1 MTTSGTPLYDEL
13 LTELKTLAEP
23 TYAQFHRRLLKNDS
37 INVLGVRTP
46 HLRKLAKRYKD
57 TVPTLLSFPD
67 DYYEVTFIKLQA
79 AALLPYDSFVK
90 YVDKCVSLIDN
101 WATCDCFAPKCIAE
115 HRQDFLTYIY
125 SYLGM
130 DGKISATEFTQRFAL
145 TTLLHFYV
153 EEEWLQTIFD
163 IVQEDVDLDLY
174 YVHMAAAWL
183 IAEVLVKYY
192 EDGVEFL
199 KCNAECYDKE
209 GKGREFFDI
218 KTHNKAIQKARESFR
233 LTKEQKD
240 FLKGLK
246 R

>member
-1 MTTSGTPLYDEL
+1 MSGTALYEEL
-13 LTELKTLAEP
+13 LAELKNYAEP
-23 TYAQFHRRLLKNDS
+23 EYAAFHKRLLKNDK
-37 INVLGVRTP
+37 INVLGVRVPT
-46 HLRKLAKRYKD
+46 LKKIAKRYKNAIN
-57 TVPTLLSFPD
+57 PLLCCND

-79 AALLPYDSFVK
+79 VALLPYEEFIK
-90 YVDKCVSLIDN
+90 YVDRCVSLIDN
-101 WATCDCFAPKCIAE
+101 WATCDSFAPKCIAGHKE
-115 HRQDFLTYIY
+115 EFMPYIY
-125 SYLGM
+125 GFLGT
-130 DGKISATEFTQRFAL
+130 DGNVKATEFTQRFAL

-153 EEEWLQTIFD
+153 EEKYLETIFD
-163 IVQEDVDLDLY
+163 TVQEDADLGLY

-192 EDGVEFL
+192 DEGVAFL

-209 GKGREFFDI
+209 GKGREFFDL
-218 KTHNKAIQKARESFR
+218 KTHNKAIQKACESFR